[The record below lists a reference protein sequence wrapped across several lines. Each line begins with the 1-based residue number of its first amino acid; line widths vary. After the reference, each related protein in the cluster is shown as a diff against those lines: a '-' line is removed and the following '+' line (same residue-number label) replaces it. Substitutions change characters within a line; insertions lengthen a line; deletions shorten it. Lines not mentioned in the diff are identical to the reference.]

1 MVQLDESIAPEYRS
15 AMANPSLRQ
24 TVLDAALAVFTEQ
37 GYEKATIA
45 DIRARAGVSNG
56 AVFHH
61 FKSKEAIAETL
72 YVDGIAGFQ
81 AGLAAIIESR
91 PESVEAAIR
100 QAVTHHLT
108 WNETHRDL
116 AYFMYNRGRPDW
128 APGHDER
135 IGRLNRDI
143 VARIR
148 AWLDPFIRGG
158 EIRDVSTTV
167 LAACVVGPAHFVAH
181 RWLAG
186 LIKAP
191 PTSFA
196 AELGDAACAAL
207 LRSSGDKSEAA
218 PAAHTPREDPMTELV
233 RYEATGPIA
242 RITMDDGKVNIM
254 SGAMLGALHAAFDR
268 AERER
273 AIVVLT
279 GRAQVFS
286 AGFDLEIFASRD
298 PQAIYDM
305 MRLGATL
312 ALRLLSFPTPVIAAC
327 NGHALPMGAFLMLA
341 SDLRIGADGPFR
353 IGLNEVAIGL
363 TVPSFALE
371 LARQRLTPA
380 HLSLTAVTGKLFN
393 PAEALAAGFLDQ
405 LVGAEALQAV
415 AQTAA
420 EALAKL
426 DLTAHART
434 KRRLRAGAIAAVRHA
449 IEAEI
454 TLDAYRESIAATRAA

>member
-1 MVQLDESIAPEYRS
+1 
-15 AMANPSLRQ
+15 MASPSLKQ
-24 TVLDAALAVFTEQ
+24 TVLDAALAVFTEH

-45 DIRARAGVSNG
+45 DIRAHAGVSNG

-61 FKSKEAIAETL
+61 FKSKEAIAEAL
-72 YVDGIAGFQ
+72 YVDGIASFQ
-81 AGLAAIIESR
+81 AGLAAIIDSR
-91 PESVEAAIR
+91 PESVEVAIR

-135 IGRLNRDI
+135 IGQLNRDSA
-143 VARIR
+143 ARIR
-148 AWLDPFIRGG
+148 AWLDPFIARG

-191 PTSFA
+191 PTAFA

-207 LRSSGDKSEAA
+207 LRPSMQNSDAAEAA
-218 PAAHTPREDPMTELV
+218 PMPRQDPMTELV
-233 RYEATGPIA
+233 RYEASGPIA
-242 RITMDDGKVNIM
+242 RITMDDGKVNVM
-254 SGAMLGALHAAFDR
+254 SAAMLTALHAAFDR

-279 GRAQVFS
+279 GRAQTFS
-286 AGFDLEIFASRD
+286 AGFDLKVFAARD

-305 MRLGATL
+305 MRLGASL

-341 SDLRIGADGPFR
+341 SDIRIGAEGPFR

-380 HLSLTAVTGKLFN
+380 HLSLTAVTGRLFS

-405 LVGAEALQAV
+405 LVPAEDLDATAEAA
-415 AQTAA
+415 AQSLTKVDLASHAA
-420 EALAKL
+420 
-426 DLTAHART
+426 T
-434 KRRLRAGAIAAVRHA
+434 KRRLRAGAIAAVRNA

-454 TLDAYRESIAATRAA
+454 TLDAYRERLAATRAA